1 MNHTT
6 SYTANEQLALDFF
19 HAMGPTLESFERNF
33 ADRLAVDAVWESV
46 GLPVRQGR
54 AACIDY
60 LHDLHART
68 GMEYCTIELVN
79 LAGAGD
85 VVLSERIDT
94 MCRADGTPIM
104 SFRIMGAIEVR
115 DGRIARYTDYFD
127 MELAR
132 ASAQA

>member
-1 MNHTT
+1 MNRGTP
-6 SYTANEQLALDFF
+6 YTANEQLALDFF

-60 LHDLHART
+60 LRDLNART

-79 LAGAGD
+79 LVGAGD

-94 MCRADGTPIM
+94 MCRADGSPIM

-132 ASAQA
+132 PSAQA